1 MDTPETGVY
10 RIEDEQNTTLAPVGN
25 LNPLELSDM
34 KATDKKFSPLINKLG
49 GGIFWLEDGYPSIRR
64 VKPDHRAAGN
74 NWLGVPD
81 NRSYVVHDV
90 RETTLLP
97 GLLALLLAIGALLF
111 AWQRESR

>member
-1 MDTPETGVY
+1 
-10 RIEDEQNTTLAPVGN
+10 
-25 LNPLELSDM
+25 M
-34 KATDKKFSPLINKLG
+34 KATDKKFSPFINKLG

-64 VKPDHRAAGN
+64 VKPDRRAAGN

-81 NRSYVVHDV
+81 NRSYVVRDV

-97 GLLALLLAIGALLF
+97 GLLALLLAIGALLL